1 MKQIVLAI
9 TGASG
14 AIYARRLAQELVR
27 SGAHLHLIISPH
39 GRRVLADELGLR
51 RFAPRAILDEETPHV
66 TAYSY
71 RDIGALPASGSFRTD
86 GMVVCPCSSNT
97 LAAIAAGLA
106 DNLITRAAQVTLKE
120 SRRLVVVP
128 REMPL
133 SRIEI
138 ANMLRIS
145 EAGGIVC
152 PASPG
157 FYMLP
162 RSIAELV
169 DFVVGRVLDLLD
181 LPHTLRTR
189 WQPDNATKPDP
200 EDVEPE

>member
-27 SGAHLHLIISPH
+27 SGAHVHLIISPH
-39 GRRVLADELGLR
+39 GRRVLADELGLQ
-51 RFAPRAILDEETPHV
+51 RFSPRAILAEETPQV

-71 RDIGALPASGSFRTD
+71 RDIGALPASGSFCTD

-120 SRRLVVVP
+120 TRRLVVVP
-128 REMPL
+128 RETPL
-133 SRIEI
+133 SRIELT
-138 ANMLRIS
+138 NMLRIS

-157 FYMLP
+157 FHLLP
-162 RSIAELV
+162 RSIDELV
-169 DFVVGRVLDLLD
+169 DFVVGRVLDLLG

-189 WQPDNATKPDP
+189 WQPDRAATP
-200 EDVEPE
+200 ESENVEPE